1 MKDGNNIHM
10 NIAEYF
16 KIIQDVI
23 KRMGQNSFL
32 IKAWCI
38 TIFAGIF
45 SFTYSFINCIII
57 GVILF
62 IIIIFWVLDS
72 YYLYLETLFRNYYN
86 KKVEEYNDNEK
97 KVNLKLFEIDLKG
110 IKKQENNFIKY
121 IFSISEILFYAPLFS
136 INVVLIIF
144 LMLM

>member
-1 MKDGNNIHM
+1 MEDRDSIHK

-16 KIIQDVI
+16 KIIQDVVR
-23 KRMGQNSFL
+23 RMGQNSFL

-45 SFTYSFINCIII
+45 SITYSFINFIII

-62 IIIIFWVLDS
+62 IIVLFWVLDS
-72 YYLYLETLFRNYYN
+72 YYLHLENLFRNYYN
-86 KKVEEYNDNEK
+86 KKVEEYNDVKRRKNI
-97 KVNLKLFEIDLKG
+97 KLFEIDLNV

-121 IFSISEILFYAPLFS
+121 ILSVSEILFYVPILS
-136 INVVLIIF
+136 INIVLIIVSIYI
-144 LMLM
+144 

>member
-1 MKDGNNIHM
+1 MIDQDNIHK
-10 NIAEYF
+10 NISEYF

-45 SFTYSFINCIII
+45 SFTYSFINIII
-57 GVILF
+57 VGVILF

-72 YYLYLETLFRNYYN
+72 YYLYLETLFRDYYN
-86 KKVEEYNDNEK
+86 KKVEEYNDDEK
-97 KVNLKLFEIDLKG
+97 REHLKLFKIDLKA
-110 IKKQENNFIKY
+110 IKKQENNFIEY
-121 IFSISEILFYAPLFS
+121 IFSISEILFYVPLLS
-136 INVVLIIF
+136 INIVLIII
-144 LMLM
+144 LILI

>member
-1 MKDGNNIHM
+1 MIDQDNIHK
-10 NIAEYF
+10 NISEYF

-45 SFTYSFINCIII
+45 SFTYSFINIII
-57 GVILF
+57 VGVILF

-72 YYLYLETLFRNYYN
+72 YYLYLETLFRDYYN
-86 KKVEEYNDNEK
+86 KKVEEYNDDEK
-97 KVNLKLFEIDLKG
+97 REHLKLFKIDLKA
-110 IKKQENNFIKY
+110 IKKQENNFIEY
-121 IFSISEILFYAPLFS
+121 IFSISEILFYVPLLI
-136 INVVLIIF
+136 INIVLIII
-144 LMLM
+144 LILI